1 MKQTQVKLKDLVGK
15 LLSLKHSGKRYTGTL
30 VRFDK
35 LYLEISEKNTD
46 YVTLVLPI
54 KSTEIIVLGMNA
66 DEFYIEQ
73 LIDWED
79 AVDQLR
85 LQGKYIHG
93 LQTELIQ

>member
-1 MKQTQVKLKDLVGK
+1 MHKTKVKLKDLVGK
-15 LLSLKHSGKRYTGTL
+15 LLSFKHSDRRYTGTL

-46 YVTLVLPI
+46 YVTLVLPVN
-54 KSTEIIVLGMNA
+54 STDITVLGMNA

-79 AVDQLR
+79 KIDQLR
-85 LQGKYIHG
+85 LQGHYIHQ